1 MATEVWSD
9 LSHELKADAFGSIKK
24 VINEDSVK
32 TSINNILG
40 TRYGE
45 RVMLPNFGC
54 GLKDMLFSPMNE
66 DLGNKMIKDVRTAIE
81 NWEDRVIINA
91 VNIYQSQDQS
101 SIKIEVVF
109 QIRGYEDIFQ
119 TSVTF

>member
-1 MATEVWSD
+1 MTTEVWSD
-9 LSHELKADAFGSIKK
+9 LSHELKVDASGSIKK
-24 VINEDSVK
+24 VINEESVK

-81 NWEDRVIINA
+81 SWEDRVIINA
-91 VNIYQSQDQS
+91 VNVYQSQDQS